1 MSDATLGRL
10 FGYYQAF
17 DEPPVLLMV
26 SVVAVLLA
34 AVPAAIFLLDRLGK
48 LEPELRREIGQ
59 RYVAGLVMIPLIA
72 IPVLLGAAWLMAAVL
87 LLSVLCFREFAR
99 SIGFFREYS
108 MSFIVV
114 VGILSVAFSVVDHWY
129 GLFVALTPFTIT
141 TMAAV
146 AILRDNPQGYIQRL
160 ALAVVSF
167 VLFGVCLGHL
177 GYMGNDPH
185 YRSIVLLLLLCVQM
199 NDLCAFILD
208 KAIGGPRLVP
218 RTSSR
223 KTIAGAAGGLI
234 LTTLIFVYLSGSVFE
249 GTDLSRIGH
258 RVVLG
263 ITIGLTGQFGELA
276 IASVR
281 RDVGLEDTVSFMP
294 GRGGFLDRANSLLF
308 SAPALFHYANY
319 FHGIRLDEQVQIITK
334 GLIS

>member
-1 MSDATLGRL
+1 MTEATKARL
-10 FGYYQAF
+10 FGYWQAF
-17 DEPPVLLMV
+17 DEPATLLMFF
-26 SVVAVLLA
+26 VVAVLLA
-34 AVPAAIFLLDRLGK
+34 AIPVIILILDRLGR
-48 LEPELRREIGQ
+48 LEPDLRKELGQ

-87 LLSVLCFREFAR
+87 VLSLLCFREFAR

-108 MSFIVV
+108 MSFMVVAGIV
-114 VGILSVAFSVVDHWY
+114 LVALSVVDHWY

-177 GYMGNDPH
+177 GYVGNDPH
-185 YRSIVLLLLLCVQM
+185 YRPIVLLLLLSVQV
-199 NDLCAFILD
+199 NDLCAFVID
-208 KAIGGPRLVP
+208 KALGGPRLVP
-218 RTSSR
+218 RTSAR
-223 KTIAGAAGGLI
+223 KTIAGAIGGLAV
-234 LTTLIFVYLSGSVFE
+234 TTALFVYLSGPIFSGGGLE
-249 GTDLSRIGH
+249 GIGH
-258 RVVLG
+258 RLILG
-263 ITIGLTGQFGELA
+263 LTIGLTSQFGELA

-281 RDVGLEDTVSFMP
+281 RDVGIMDPVSFLP

-319 FHGIRLDEQVQIITK
+319 FHGIQLEKEGQIISR
-334 GLIS
+334 LLFP